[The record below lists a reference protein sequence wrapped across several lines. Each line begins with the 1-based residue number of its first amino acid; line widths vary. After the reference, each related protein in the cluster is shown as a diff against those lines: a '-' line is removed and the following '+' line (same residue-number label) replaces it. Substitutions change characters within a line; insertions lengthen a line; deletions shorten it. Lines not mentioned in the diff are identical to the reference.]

1 MMGRHQRRRRQRGMT
16 MIEVLVSMAILVM
29 MLVAVWSTFNS
40 TLRGI
45 EVTEKSQE
53 RSMVIRTSI
62 SRMTSEL
69 SMAYLSFNRPQ
80 AEPRHFTYFEG
91 RSSGGNGNVT
101 FSSFAHLRMRKDAN
115 ESDQS
120 LIQYFV
126 ADDPDDSSRQHLYRR
141 ESRRLTGDLPEEL
154 EKYFPAY
161 VVLEDVDSLE
171 LEYWDQQTEEWLDE
185 WSTVGTDGQPDRLPQ
200 RVKIK
205 IGVMEN
211 GEVIYYSAQTIL
223 FMQEKIDLGR

>member
-1 MMGRHQRRRRQRGMT
+1 MT

-45 EVTEKSQE
+45 ELTEKSQE

-62 SRMTSEL
+62 ARMTSEL

-91 RSSGGNGNVT
+91 RSSNGSDNVS
-101 FSSFAHLRMRKDAN
+101 FSAFAHLRMRKDGN
-115 ESDQS
+115 ESDQCI
-120 LIQYFV
+120 IQYFV
-126 ADDPDDSSRQHLYRR
+126 ADDPEDSSRQHLYRR

-171 LEYWDQQTEEWLDE
+171 LEYWDQQKVEWLDE
-185 WSTVGTDGQPDRLPQ
+185 WSTVGTDGQPDRLPE

-205 IGVMEN
+205 IGVRE
-211 GEVIYYSAQTIL
+211 GDEVIYYSAQTIL

>member
-1 MMGRHQRRRRQRGMT
+1 MT

-45 EVTEKSQE
+45 EITEKSQE
-53 RSMVIRTSI
+53 RSMVIRTAI

-91 RSSGGNGNVT
+91 RSSGGNDNVT
-101 FSSFAHLRMRKDAN
+101 FSAFAHLRMRKDAN

-171 LEYWDQQTEEWLDE
+171 LEYWDQQKNEWLDE
-185 WSTVGTDGQPDRLPQ
+185 WSTVGTDGQPDRLPE
-200 RVKIK
+200 RIKIK
-205 IGVMEN
+205 IGVME
-211 GEVIYYSAQTIL
+211 GDEVIYYSAQTIL

>member
-1 MMGRHQRRRRQRGMT
+1 MSRRWQLRRRQLGMT

-45 EVTEKSQE
+45 EITEKSQE
-53 RSMVIRTSI
+53 RSMVIRTAI

-91 RSSGGNGNVT
+91 RSSGGNDNVT
-101 FSSFAHLRMRKDAN
+101 FSAFAHLRMRKDAN

-171 LEYWDQQTEEWLDE
+171 LEYWDQQKNEWLDE
-185 WSTVGTDGQPDRLPQ
+185 WSTVGTDGQPDRLPE
-200 RVKIK
+200 RIKIK
-205 IGVMEN
+205 IGVME
-211 GEVIYYSAQTIL
+211 GDEVIYYSAQTIL

>member
-1 MMGRHQRRRRQRGMT
+1 MT

-29 MLVAVWSTFNS
+29 MLVAVWSTFGS

-45 EVTEKSQE
+45 EITEKSQE

-91 RSSGGNGNVT
+91 RSSGGSDNVT
-101 FSSFAHLRMRKDAN
+101 FSAFAHLRVRKDAN

-126 ADDPDDSSRQHLYRR
+126 ADDPEDSSRQHLYRR

-154 EKYFPAY
+154 EKFFPAY

-171 LEYWDQQTEEWLDE
+171 LEYWDQQKNEWLEE
-185 WSTVGTDGQPDRLPQ
+185 WSTVGTDGQPDRLPE

-205 IGVMEN
+205 IGVRE
-211 GEVIYYSAQTIL
+211 GDEVIYYSAQTIL